1 MWGEDYEIIGVTDNF
16 HFQSFYENVKPM
28 IIRLSDNE
36 LESVFVKIQEG
47 QTSNTI
53 AQLETKY
60 KEAQPGKSLNYT
72 FLDSDFQALY
82 KSEQRIATLS
92 QYFAGFAILISCL
105 GLFGLATFTAQRRIK
120 EISIRKVLGANR
132 FSIVHL
138 LTLDFTKMVL
148 LAILI
153 GLPLSYILA
162 QNWLT
167 NFAFHIDLTAWYF
180 LIAGVAVL
188 MIAWITVSIQTFK
201 AASVN
206 PTNNLKE

>member
-1 MWGEDYEIIGVTDNF
+1 MWEEDYEIIGVTDNF

-28 IIRLSDNE
+28 IIRFHDGE
-36 LESVFVKIQEG
+36 LESVFVKIREG
-47 QTSNTI
+47 QTANTI
-53 AQLETKY
+53 AQIEKKY
-60 KEAQPGKSLNYT
+60 KEAQSGKPLNYS

-82 KSEQRIATLS
+82 QSEQRVATLS

-153 GLPLSYILA
+153 GLPLSYILVKK
-162 QNWLT
+162 WLT

-180 LIAGVAVL
+180 LLAGVIVL
-188 MIAWITVSIQTFK
+188 ALSLIHI
-201 AASVN
+201 
-206 PTNNLKE
+206 